1 MEVSRDGKVLV
12 DLQPRLNSYS
22 NGRDSVGTPD
32 VYSTL
37 KGDLY
42 LSLRSDVSQP
52 PIAMDVFWFPD
63 IWLVWLGGAL
73 AGLGGLWA
81 WLARKPVRKAVEASA

>member
-1 MEVSRDGKVLV
+1 
-12 DLQPRLNSYS
+12 LNSYS

-42 LSLRSDVSQP
+42 LSLRSSVDTP

-63 IWLVWLGGAL
+63 IWMVWLGGLL
-73 AGLGGLWA
+73 AGVGGLWA
-81 WLARKPVRKAVEASA
+81 WLARKPVRATAGVSA